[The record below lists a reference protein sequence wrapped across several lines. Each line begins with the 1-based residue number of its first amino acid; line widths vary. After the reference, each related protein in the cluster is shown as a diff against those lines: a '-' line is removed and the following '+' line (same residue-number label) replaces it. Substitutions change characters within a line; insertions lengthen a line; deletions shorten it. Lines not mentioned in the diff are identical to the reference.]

1 MTPARAPTWKG
12 PGKLLKADLHIHTRY
27 SMDCDMPLEKI
38 VERCTKLGINCIAIA
53 DHGTIEGALRI
64 QDIAPFTVIVAE
76 EILTPVGEIMGVFL
90 KQGIPSGSSV
100 RETIARIKEQDALV
114 CLPHP
119 FDTLRRLRLSESE
132 MDELAADIDIIEV
145 FNARSPFPQSSR
157 KARAFAD
164 KHGLAGCAGSDAH
177 SPIEIGRAYIDMPE
191 FEGKDGYLQSLRA
204 GTITG
209 KRSNPLV
216 HFLSIWA
223 KIKKA
228 F

>member
-1 MTPARAPTWKG
+1 M
-12 PGKLLKADLHIHTRY
+12 LKADLHIHTRY
-27 SMDCDMPLEKI
+27 SMDCDTPLEKI
-38 VERCTKLGINCIAIA
+38 IERCNKLGINCIAIA
-53 DHGTIEGALRI
+53 DHGTIEGALRM

-76 EILTPVGEIMGVFL
+76 EVLTPDGEIMGVFL
-90 KQGIPSGSSV
+90 KETVPSGSSV

-119 FDTLRRLRLSESE
+119 FDTLRRLRLSEAE
-132 MDELAADIDIIEV
+132 LDKLAADIDIIEV
-145 FNARSPFPQSSR
+145 FNARSPFAQSSR

-177 SPIEIGRAYIDMPE
+177 SPIEIGRAYVHMPE
-191 FEGKDGYLQSLRA
+191 FEDKDGYLRALRE
-204 GTITG
+204 GRITG

-216 HFLSIWA
+216 HFLSVWA
-223 KIKKA
+223 KLKKA